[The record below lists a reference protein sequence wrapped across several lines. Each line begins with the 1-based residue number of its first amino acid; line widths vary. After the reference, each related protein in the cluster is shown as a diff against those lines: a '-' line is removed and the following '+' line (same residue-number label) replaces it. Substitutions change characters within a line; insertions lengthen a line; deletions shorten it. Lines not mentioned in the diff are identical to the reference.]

1 MDVMTVIVKF
11 LSLLLYSFLQ
21 IDKKKTIK
29 KKPGQNDLIN
39 FFFCFFACLRPVS
52 CVTNVVS
59 ISVVS
64 ILGCPF
70 GFL

>member
-11 LSLLLYSFLQ
+11 LSLLLYSIFQ
-21 IDKKKTIK
+21 IDKKNNK

-39 FFFCFFACLRPVS
+39 FFFLFFACLRSVS
-52 CVTNVVS
+52 CVPNVDSV
-59 ISVVS
+59 SVVS
-64 ILGCPF
+64 IPGFLF